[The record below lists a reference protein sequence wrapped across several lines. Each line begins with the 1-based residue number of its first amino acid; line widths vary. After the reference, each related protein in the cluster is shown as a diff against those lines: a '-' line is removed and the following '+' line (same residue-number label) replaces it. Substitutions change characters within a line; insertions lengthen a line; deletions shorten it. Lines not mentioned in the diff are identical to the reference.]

1 MCTGDARDGRVI
13 TQTVELYNRLRV
25 PMSNYLLARARVQG
39 KVWGLAFEDEKVDL
53 SVFDQLPNDYA
64 DLSFTD
70 KAARLSTD
78 SYSWFKSGFIR
89 EMDALIE
96 KELGKCD
103 YAVRA

>member
-1 MCTGDARDGRVI
+1 
-13 TQTVELYNRLRV
+13 
-25 PMSNYLLARARVQG
+25 MSNYLLTRARIQG

-53 SVFDQLPNDYA
+53 AIFGQLPENYT

-96 KELGKCD
+96 KELGRCE
-103 YAVRA
+103 YALRA